1 MKLVDEAGGR
11 RSESEEPHA
20 DRARKSRAKLDIRM
34 PTRSFCGTRRKD
46 KKTQQSYLI
55 LSAGIV
61 ILRCVVEV
69 YR

>member
-34 PTRSFCGTRRKD
+34 ATRSYLRTRHIRKPNNRIL
-46 KKTQQSYLI
+46 SYLRE
-55 LSAGIV
+55 L
-61 ILRCVVEV
+61 
-69 YR
+69 

>member
-34 PTRSFCGTRRKD
+34 PTRSLSADPRAKPNNRIL
-46 KKTQQSYLI
+46 SYLRE
-55 LSAGIV
+55 L
-61 ILRCVVEV
+61 
-69 YR
+69 

>member
-34 PTRSFCGTRRKD
+34 PTRSFCGPAAKIRKPNNRIL
-46 KKTQQSYLI
+46 SYLRK
-55 LSAGIV
+55 L
-61 ILRCVVEV
+61 
-69 YR
+69 